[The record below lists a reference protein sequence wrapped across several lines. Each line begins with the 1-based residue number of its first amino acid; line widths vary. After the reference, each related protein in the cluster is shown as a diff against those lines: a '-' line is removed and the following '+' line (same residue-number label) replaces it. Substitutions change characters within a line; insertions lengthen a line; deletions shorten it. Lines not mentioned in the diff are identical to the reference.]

1 MVFDRR
7 RFLQAVPLAFG
18 VSRPASWR
26 RTIAGRRRARELGV
40 RIGRLQPGP
49 WNAITDVP
57 GVRVGHSTLIRGT
70 GPLVVGEGPVRT
82 GVTAIWPH
90 PEIPDSYLPCGF
102 DAPNGNGE
110 VTGLLQ
116 IDKLGIVA
124 SPICLTNTSSVGMVY
139 DALMSLLP
147 DDKVPPVEP
156 VVGETWD
163 AWLNDIEGRHV
174 HVEQVVAA
182 LDSASSGPVH
192 EGCVGGGTGMICYG
206 FKGGI
211 GTASRRLPAPLGTYT
226 VGALVQANHGSREL
240 LRIDGVPV
248 GAIISDLQ
256 PDPEYVSS
264 LNSILMV
271 LATDVPLLD
280 YQLDRVARRAVH
292 GLAKTGSISGNS
304 SGDFAMAFSTAN
316 PISRKRFWEGPEI
329 SLQSLDQSSIQ
340 SVLEAAAEATE
351 EAIINALFMATDMEG
366 RDGRRVFA
374 LPIERTLEIMEH
386 HHRLFPGDS
395 AEEPLDA

>member
-1 MVFDRR
+1 M
-7 RFLQAVPLAFG
+7 
-18 VSRPASWR
+18 
-26 RTIAGRRRARELGV
+26 
-40 RIGRLQPGP
+40 
-49 WNAITDVP
+49 
-57 GVRVGHSTLIRGT
+57 GHSTLIRGT

-82 GVTAIWPH
+82 GVTVIWPH
-90 PEIPDSYLPCGF
+90 PEIPGSYLPCGF

-139 DALMSLLP
+139 DALVPLLHN
-147 DDKVPPVEP
+147 DTLPPVEP

-280 YQLDRVARRAVH
+280 YQLDRLARRAVH